1 MGMGMGT
8 TVVYGISVGCILVQG
23 NSPTLVKE
31 HFEKYP
37 QNSWPD
43 FTSMMM
49 TTLSMMTINSVRMRL
64 FVHALDQ
71 CIVYQCLPMIMIGD
85 KIEDG
90 DDKKDVYS

>member
-1 MGMGMGT
+1 M
-8 TVVYGISVGCILVQG
+8 QG

-31 HFEKYP
+31 QFEKYP

-49 TTLSMMTINSVRMRL
+49 TTLSMMTISSVRMRL

-71 CIVYQCLPMIMIGD
+71 CLPMIMIGD
-85 KIEDG
+85 KVEDG
-90 DDKKDVYS
+90 DDEKDVYS